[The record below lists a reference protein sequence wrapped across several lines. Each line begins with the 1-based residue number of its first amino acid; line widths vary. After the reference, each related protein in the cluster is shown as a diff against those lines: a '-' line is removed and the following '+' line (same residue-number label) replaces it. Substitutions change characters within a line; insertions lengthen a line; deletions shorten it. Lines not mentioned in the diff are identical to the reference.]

1 MANRRAGDSTRRH
14 MLEPV
19 RPEVVLPDRA
29 LCLPTFSHFLVVNK
43 TPPPPLES
51 LSLSFLAGKCCVILR
66 ALLSQKAEGE
76 HRSSRSHLAIESL
89 CNIRQAG
96 RGVEQELT
104 ALMRL
109 LVLCFA
115 SFVIIVCS
123 DLSSVA
129 SQPRQR
135 ACSAAALRSLH
146 LGQLFQYRPRMWL
159 QEASMS
165 EVFVRQV

>member
-1 MANRRAGDSTRRH
+1 MYSPSYAGARAPRGGVTGQG
-14 MLEPV
+14 
-19 RPEVVLPDRA
+19 VVLID
-29 LCLPTFSHFLVVNK
+29 LQS
-43 TPPPPLES
+43 PLES

-146 LGQLFQYRPRMWL
+146 LGQLFQYRPRMGL

-165 EVFVRQV
+165 EVFARKVYKSHGEACLPAAEEGLG